1 MIKSGKKQKKSI
13 FFQGGWEIAAF
24 FYYISTKKLLPYG
37 QQLFCAEGALFGI
50 CHNSR
55 KVISLN
61 PTYARARLRAVRA
74 RARGASAWERVRA
87 RARGAS
93 GASAAR
99 VDQILENIHTTRT

>member
-99 VDQILENIHTTRT
+99 VDQIL

>member
-61 PTYARARLRAVRA
+61 PTYARARVRAVRA
-74 RARGASAWERVRA
+74 RARGASACACACRPNSIGHLVKDDGSYAPHFPVPRPP
-87 RARGAS
+87 
-93 GASAAR
+93 
-99 VDQILENIHTTRT
+99 